1 MLRIYPHIIRLL
13 QLLKPVF
20 DKIAAHDA
28 DLARQGRRAGSSI
41 ALNTAEG
48 GGLTGGNRRMRYK
61 TALGSAREVWCVC
74 DIGEALGYVTVSEET
89 RDLLDMIIAT
99 LVNVTK

>member
-20 DKIAAHDA
+20 DKIALHDS

-41 ALNTAEG
+41 ALNTLKAAG
-48 GGLTGGNRRMRYK
+48 
-61 TALGSAREVWCVC
+61 
-74 DIGEALGYVTVSEET
+74 
-89 RDLLDMIIAT
+89 
-99 LVNVTK
+99 

>member
-13 QLLKPVF
+13 RLLKPAF
-20 DKIAAHDA
+20 DKIALHDS
-28 DLARQGRRAGSSI
+28 DLARQGRRAGTST

-74 DIGEALGYVTVSEET
+74 GIGEALGYVIMSRRSGISST
-89 RDLLDMIIAT
+89 
-99 LVNVTK
+99 